1 MEATLQSL
9 SEQLQALNTRPIGPT
24 HCFVCGKQGHIARNC
39 KAQGAPTTATCFKCG
54 NRPTTVHSRET
65 AVGASSMECSPT
77 QVSARTSQQCTTQH
91 IPKACIHYREG

>member
-65 AVGASSMECSPT
+65 AVGASRLSKHGMLPHASECSHI
-77 QVSARTSQQCTTQH
+77 TTMYNTTH
-91 IPKACIHYREG
+91 P